1 MIYPARGSWHVGIG
15 CALYQKGELYLMEI
29 SWETI
34 SKPSSCYCEE
44 WVVPG
49 DGVSLN

>member
-44 WVVPG
+44 GVVPG